1 MENLLQGAPAAQEA
15 LSAIGGSNSIMS
27 FGTMAIAIVML
38 IVAFKIRPVRN
49 ILTGLFS
56 PFVKVT
62 NAVEGKLGFIHKIVS
77 RFIPARFMSVEGL
90 KKRLDKKYAKSDNP
104 LLSGDIEAAARNI
117 YPEDKYASL
126 YIAQP
131 DDLARPAMADGR
143 VISGA
148 MPATCYGGSFVT
160 EELIAKARN
169 NSLANGVLWFALGLV
184 ISFYLIHSAPFNS
197 MEVTPNVV
205 QSYFENPVVWS
216 GDAYQAASDTAKD
229 TATAFVDRANVVLSI
244 RTIVVDFVLSVL
256 LACLFT
262 FLAFHGSFRM
272 YIRNGIQQH
281 INLLSNK
288 NKESTV
294 RYKYRQ
300 EQRSLE
306 EKAFSKQLEV
316 LRDFD
321 KSKTVTLGKGTGTL
335 KYRGVLSGY
344 REDQPVKMSL
354 MDLMQHLFILGG
366 SGEGK
371 SRSVIRPLIRQILDL
386 RASGEKI
393 AVYATDAKAVL
404 WHDIKSVAEEK
415 GQAGNVRIIGV
426 GEGEHGVDLLEG
438 SSPALVS
445 DILKSAM
452 KQLSGGKGGDEF
464 WVDMASEVI
473 RNVAVIAEVWERT
486 PAGIKRMEEDGER
499 LYSIATIYRM
509 CVNDALVL
517 DAIEDVNK
525 AIQSNYQF
533 VAEFDNSTL
542 WDSLNYIAGEYM
554 NMAANTRSGIQA
566 NITNALSGFV
576 SNTQIREYFG
586 SGSATYEM
594 NIADCLK
601 AETITCVNLSSM
613 ELGTAARVVNVFL
626 KSLLYRE
633 ARRAEMHN
641 PNIAQERLC
650 AFIAD
655 EFQELA
661 TADMSGYSDA
671 TFWNV
676 ARSSGVMGICASQ
689 SLAAIEQAIGK
700 EASENLMLNFR
711 SKLFLR
717 VEDPRS
723 VEYTQKI
730 FGKTL
735 RAYTFEDR
743 FSETLESLLKEYGLP
758 DDPANWSKELDLSDN
773 LVLNPIRFLLS
784 HIGFVGAYETHSI
797 KALQLTGGGLQ
808 NNNATTNIGLQ
819 QSAMF
824 REEDLKQK
832 FMSEGNHEAEVIR
845 NEDITQMGRSHAV
858 AYIQRA
864 GAARMDIISID

>member
-1 MENLLQGAPAAQEA
+1 
-15 LSAIGGSNSIMS
+15 
-27 FGTMAIAIVML
+27 MA
-38 IVAFKIRPVRN
+38 
-49 ILTGLFS
+49 
-56 PFVKVT
+56 
-62 NAVEGKLGFIHKIVS
+62 FIHKLVE
-77 RFIPARFMSVEGL
+77 RFIPASFSSVDAL
-90 KKRLDKKYAKSDNP
+90 RKRLDKKYANSDNAM
-104 LLSGDIEAAARNI
+104 LKGDLEKAAKMS

-126 YIAQP
+126 YMAQP
-131 DDLARPAMADGR
+131 DDLARPAISDGR

-148 MPATCYGGSFVT
+148 MPANVYGGSFVT
-160 EELIAKARN
+160 DKLIAKARI
-169 NSLANGVLWFALGLV
+169 NSLSNAVLWLALGFV
-184 ISFYLIHSAPFNS
+184 ISFFFIHAAPHG
-197 MEVTPNVV
+197 VV
-205 QSYFENPVVWS
+205 QATPAMTNTY
-216 GDAYQAASDTAKD
+216 YQASTVWNEADYNAPVEAAQASAMALADNVNTVIKVR
-229 TATAFVDRANVVLSI
+229 TFIVDILLSI
-244 RTIVVDFVLSVL
+244 VL
-256 LACLFT
+256 AAMFA

-272 YIRNGIQQH
+272 HIRKGIQ
-281 INLLSNK
+281 LRVDVLSKK

-306 EKAFSKQLEV
+306 EKSFSKQLEV

-335 KYRGVLSGY
+335 RYRGVLASY

-371 SRSVIRPLIRQILDL
+371 TRTILKPLIRQILDL
-386 RASGEKI
+386 RANGENI
-393 AVYATDAKAVL
+393 AIYATDAKAVL
-404 WHDIKSVAEEK
+404 WKDIKAVAEEK
-415 GQAGNVRIIGV
+415 GQADFVRVIGV
-426 GEGEHGVDLLEG
+426 SEGEFGVDLLEG
-438 SSPALVS
+438 STPALVA

-509 CVNDALVL
+509 CVNDDLVL
-517 DAIEDVNK
+517 TAIDDVNK
-525 AIQSNYQF
+525 TIQNNYQF
-533 VAEFDNSTL
+533 VADFDNSTL
-542 WDSLNYIAGEYM
+542 WDSLNYIAGEFM
-554 NMAANTRSGIQA
+554 DMAANTRSGIQA

-576 SNTQIREYFG
+576 SNTQIRECFG
-586 SGSATYEM
+586 SGSAKYEM
-594 NIADCLK
+594 NIQDCLK

-723 VEYTQKI
+723 LEYTQKI

-735 RAYTFEDR
+735 RAYTFEDK
-743 FSETLESLLKEYGLP
+743 FSETLESRLKEFGLP
-758 DDPANWSKELDLSDN
+758 DDPTAWDKNLEIGDDL
-773 LVLNPIRFLLS
+773 VFNPLRFLQS
-784 HIGFVGAYETHSI
+784 QIGFVDAYATHSV
-797 KALQLTGGGLQ
+797 KAMSISGGGQ
-808 NNNATTNIGLQ
+808 GGSAATNVGLK
-819 QSAMF
+819 QSARF